1 MSRIKSPRNKCYIC
15 GAPANETVTT
25 QTIPDRVELQ
35 APVCDD
41 CKQKMMEGHNMTRGE
56 ILQSAINKWGADA
69 QMGVLIEECAE
80 LIQAVSK
87 IKRGEGARDDWD
99 NFAEELADVQIM
111 IDQMRLIVGPG
122 TVDNWEERKL
132 SRLERRLGT
141 TEGGDTP

>member
-1 MSRIKSPRNKCYIC
+1 MDKCKCCYLRDEKPC
-15 GAPANETVTT
+15 YECSACMGG
-25 QTIPDRVELQ
+25 
-35 APVCDD
+35 DD
-41 CKQKMMEGHNMTRGE
+41 HFRPIHDAQGQRKAIHLTRGE

-69 QMGVLIEECAE
+69 QMGVLVEECAE

-122 TVDNWEERKL
+122 TVDDWEEHKL
-132 SRLERRLGT
+132 SRLERRLDDWGV
-141 TEGGDTP
+141 GAYA